1 MRSKIKYN
9 IVFLVLFIITSLIIL
24 ANFIFKLSIHEYIL
38 YVLIFISSAS
48 LVHSINLAI
57 NYKRNRHLLW
67 LEERIKIWD
76 DIAYR
81 VNVAGEE
88 AFSQIPVAMILF
100 SNNYKIEWANKYAK
114 SIFMSPL
121 VEKEIQFL
129 NQDLLSNLQKRIEK
143 FDLQLYG
150 RYFAC
155 DVRYDYRIIY
165 MFDKTKEVEI
175 ENKLKN
181 QTLAIGIIN
190 IDNLNQALAGLDA
203 QERAMHMSN
212 IIGIISDWAENN
224 DVYVRGY
231 SEERFLLLTNY
242 EHLQQLR
249 SNQFKVIDD
258 IKQYS
263 NQENLK
269 ISLSIGIACVDI
281 DMVQLV
287 ELAEQQLDLA
297 LSRGGDQCVVLI
309 DKQVYYYGAKSNAVE
324 TRSNVSVRFN
334 AQEIKDLIISSSQV
348 YIMGHVDMD
357 ADAFGATLGLAKIVT
372 SLGRTAKII
381 FDSNSLDSTVSLIY
395 QQIQTQHT
403 DILEYFISPRE
414 ALQKV
419 TNETLLII
427 VDCQNEQI
435 LLEPKIYA
443 KAKKIAIIDHHR
455 RSVDSL
461 QKYDFIYTL
470 PSASSTVE
478 LITELIE
485 YMDEEINI
493 SKSVATW
500 MLLGIMVDTNN
511 LIYRVSPQTYQV
523 LARLNQYGA
532 DNAQAKAYLREDYE
546 DYVKRTEALN
556 NLEIVD
562 GRYGIGLCEQGIYSR
577 QFLAKTADAIVNFKD
592 IEAGFAIGYI
602 EEGVVGISARSLGS
616 INVQVIME
624 SLGGGGHFN
633 NAAAQF
639 TNATLEEVYDLLVEN
654 IKRVDKGEDQTM
666 KVILI
671 KDVKG
676 KGKVDDVIDVPTGY
690 ANYLITSKQ
699 AIEATPDNLKQLEN
713 KLQKRQ
719 KEQEKLLQDMRN
731 LKEIV
736 EQKTITIA
744 VKVGKE
750 GKLFGSVST
759 KQIVEEFKAQH
770 NIDLD
775 KRKIIFDKD
784 IDALGTYIIPIQ
796 LHKDVVAKLTV
807 HVVEKV

>member
-263 NQENLK
+263 NQENLR

-372 SLGRTAKII
+372 SLERTAKII

>member
-1 MRSKIKYN
+1 
-9 IVFLVLFIITSLIIL
+9 
-24 ANFIFKLSIHEYIL
+24 
-38 YVLIFISSAS
+38 
-48 LVHSINLAI
+48 
-57 NYKRNRHLLW
+57 
-67 LEERIKIWD
+67 
-76 DIAYR
+76 
-81 VNVAGEE
+81 
-88 AFSQIPVAMILF
+88 
-100 SNNYKIEWANKYAK
+100 
-114 SIFMSPL
+114 
-121 VEKEIQFL
+121 
-129 NQDLLSNLQKRIEK
+129 
-143 FDLQLYG
+143 
-150 RYFAC
+150 
-155 DVRYDYRIIY
+155 
-165 MFDKTKEVEI
+165 
-175 ENKLKN
+175 
-181 QTLAIGIIN
+181 
-190 IDNLNQALAGLDA
+190 
-203 QERAMHMSN
+203 MSN
-212 IIGIISDWAENN
+212 IIGIISDWAEKN

-263 NQENLK
+263 NQENLR

-676 KGKVDDVIDVPTGY
+676 KGKVDDVIDVSTGY